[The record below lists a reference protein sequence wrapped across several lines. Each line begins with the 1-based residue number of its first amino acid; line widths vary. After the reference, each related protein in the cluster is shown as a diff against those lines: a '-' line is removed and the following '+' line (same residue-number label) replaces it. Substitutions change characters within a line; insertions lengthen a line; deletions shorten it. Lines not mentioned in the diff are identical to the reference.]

1 MRGYES
7 EQKLRGRILNTSTDE
22 EYNSLRNKFLRQIC
36 EINQV
41 ANSIGQGR
49 DDLDVSV
56 LIVADEVS
64 RKISA
69 NQSVAVRQLCTHIQR
84 SFNNMKNLF
93 LERYAE
99 NVEVVDPQLR
109 NNPELVHLV
118 ARFEKAWCLGRTHL
132 VPKDEREQL
141 ISFSQ
146 LIEGTSEKYPQFKE

>member
-1 MRGYES
+1 MAIESDARRHVTEAIRIVQQSQTYEN

-22 EYNSLRNKFLRQIC
+22 EYNNLRNKFLRQIC

-69 NQSVAVRQLCTHIQR
+69 S
-84 SFNNMKNLF
+84 
-93 LERYAE
+93 
-99 NVEVVDPQLR
+99 
-109 NNPELVHLV
+109 
-118 ARFEKAWCLGRTHL
+118 
-132 VPKDEREQL
+132 
-141 ISFSQ
+141 
-146 LIEGTSEKYPQFKE
+146 

>member
-1 MRGYES
+1 MSIEADARRHVTEAIRIVQQMRGYES

-69 NQSVAVRQLCTHIQR
+69 N
-84 SFNNMKNLF
+84 
-93 LERYAE
+93 
-99 NVEVVDPQLR
+99 
-109 NNPELVHLV
+109 
-118 ARFEKAWCLGRTHL
+118 
-132 VPKDEREQL
+132 
-141 ISFSQ
+141 
-146 LIEGTSEKYPQFKE
+146 